1 MRAVNPHIFSPFS
14 SGIEQSFPVIFKLQH
29 IHGFYV
35 ASVEKR
41 LAICKLSWHLKTI
54 QTTITGADQPRY

>member
-1 MRAVNPHIFSPFS
+1 MKAQSTPTFFPFS
-14 SGIEQSFPVIFKLQH
+14 SGIAQSFPVIFKLQH

-41 LAICKLSWHLKTI
+41 LAVCKRSWHLKTN